1 MKEEHSTTLGYISAC
16 IAGDYRYSTRIDV
29 VLDTRDGTV
38 EVRRLE
44 NGAVGG
50 MDGPGGSYP
59 MDVKQR
65 VTIAK
70 PTGKDIVRAIKMVMD
85 TTIKTYGKPS
95 KRFTWT
101 GGQSWEKSLVGLSA
115 KNAQMALD
123 AASKE

>member
-70 PTGKDIVRAIKMVMD
+70 PTGKDIVKAIKMVMD

-95 KRFTWT
+95 KRFEW
-101 GGQSWEKSLVGLSA
+101 LVSPRKQGLA
-115 KNAQMALD
+115 AATAQLALD
-123 AASKE
+123 HARKIYCQ